1 MQLLRSRHLSAAIDF
16 PINPLYHPQ
25 VPSKIQLRS
34 SAMKV
39 SILLLGVLFCATTT
53 FAQLE
58 TPKPGP
64 EVKKLDYFTGHWT
77 SEGDVKP
84 GPMGPGGKFHS
95 DDHSEWMDGRFF
107 VVLHSKSSGGGM
119 PDGTSTAY
127 MGWDPNDKVYTYDE
141 FNSMGEATHSKATVD
156 GDTWTWL
163 NDMKMGA
170 MTMKGRFT
178 MKILSPTAYSYRFE
192 MSTDGSNWTLVM
204 DGKETKV
211 K

>member
-1 MQLLRSRHLSAAIDF
+1 
-16 PINPLYHPQ
+16 
-25 VPSKIQLRS
+25 
-34 SAMKV
+34 MKAT
-39 SILLLGVLFCATTT
+39 ILLLGILLAATAT
-53 FAQLE
+53 FAQME
-58 TPKPGP
+58 APAKPGP

-84 GPMGPGGKFHS
+84 GPMGPGGKFHA
-95 DDHSEWMDGRFF
+95 DDHAEWMDGHFF
-107 VVLHSKSSGGGM
+107 VVLHSKYSGGGM
-119 PDGTSTAY
+119 GSGTSTAY

-141 FNSMGEATHSKATVD
+141 FNSMGEATHSKATVE

-178 MKILSPTAYSYRFE
+178 MKILSRPPTAISSRCPPTAPTGR
-192 MSTDGSNWTLVM
+192 SSWTA
-204 DGKETKV
+204 KKP